1 MSLKTVL
8 IVGGTKDT
16 GAAIA
21 KSFDDERV
29 VITVARSGALFPYD
43 LTQQEQLNECIGKV
57 VEQFGNP
64 NVIVHVIG
72 GSTGIKDALSSADD
86 YAKVWRLNLGIA
98 LDINRAFIPAMVSK
112 GWGRIVHLSSNATKL
127 AIGYCPYASAKA
139 AIEGYVR
146 NVGKEYG
153 SKGVVITAVR
163 PGPIFTEG
171 RYLYSQSP
179 EWTKQYQENYVP
191 MKRWGKGE
199 ELAGFVKFLCSD
211 QAAYM
216 GGGVY
221 DFDGS
226 MR

>member
-1 MSLKTVL
+1 MDLKTVL
-8 IVGGTKDT
+8 VVGGTKET
-16 GAAIA
+16 GRAIA
-21 KSFDDERV
+21 QSFQGERV
-29 VITVARSGALFPYD
+29 VMTVARKGAMFNYD
-43 LTQQEQLNECIGKV
+43 LSDPNQLNAFLPKM

-72 GSTGIKDALSSADD
+72 GSAGIKDALSSADD

-98 LDINRAFIPAMVSK
+98 LDINRAFIPSMVSK

-127 AIGYCPYASAKA
+127 AIGHCPYASAKA

-146 NVGKEYG
+146 NVGKEFG

-171 RYLYSQSP
+171 KWLYSQP
-179 EWTKQYQENYVP
+179 KEQEERFMESYVP

-199 ELAGFVKFLCSD
+199 ELAGLVKFLCSD
-211 QAAYM
+211 QASYM
-216 GGGVY
+216 AGAVV
-221 DFDGS
+221 DCDGS